1 MLNEIK
7 YIKKY
12 FKEYCYTLITFLLNA
27 IVGLAVIFPLVFSF
41 ESQKFASKTETDAI
55 FSPEYI
61 QKVKQVFGED
71 GIQYHYLNIA
81 MDFLGVKISSDF
93 NVWVP
98 IFVSFFLFG
107 FFSLIIK
114 LKKTPVEETHALFY
128 MQKASLKA
136 SSTIVPLFFFFLVF
150 ILFAT
155 CFFLFLALYIDVAFK
170 PFWVFG
176 TYSVMYFV
184 ITLILFTL
192 FKFLEAKIE
201 EPYKD
206 K

>member
-1 MLNEIK
+1 MLSKTK

-107 FFSLIIK
+107 FFFLIIK
-114 LKKTPVEETHALFY
+114 VKKTPVEETHALFY

-155 CFFLFLALYIDVAFK
+155 LFFLFLALYIDVAFK

-184 ITLILFTL
+184 ITLGFFTL